1 MLKLKE
7 IVNTVICGDTLTV
20 LKTIPGNSVNC
31 VVTSPPYW

>member
-20 LKTIPGNSVNC
+20 LKTIPSETMNMVI
-31 VVTSPPYW
+31 TSPPYW